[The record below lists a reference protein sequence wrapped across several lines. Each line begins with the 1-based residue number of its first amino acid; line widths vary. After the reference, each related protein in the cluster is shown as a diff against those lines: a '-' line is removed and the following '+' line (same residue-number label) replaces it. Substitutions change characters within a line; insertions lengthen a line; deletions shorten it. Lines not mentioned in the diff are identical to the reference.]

1 MLQYPKFQH
10 SVNLTS
16 PDRPV
21 HRVRGQ
27 YLARAHL
34 SRRQRAELAAA
45 LVEGTAEV
53 FPPTVK
59 QAAMLADVSPVE
71 VTRLRRNGNGKPRRS
86 SPKITETLAE

>member
-16 PDRPV
+16 PDRPA

-34 SRRQRAELAAA
+34 SRRQTKAA
-45 LVEGTAEV
+45 L
-53 FPPTVK
+53 PSPRDD
-59 QAAMLADVSPVE
+59 LNDDVPF
-71 VTRLRRNGNGKPRRS
+71 
-86 SPKITETLAE
+86 